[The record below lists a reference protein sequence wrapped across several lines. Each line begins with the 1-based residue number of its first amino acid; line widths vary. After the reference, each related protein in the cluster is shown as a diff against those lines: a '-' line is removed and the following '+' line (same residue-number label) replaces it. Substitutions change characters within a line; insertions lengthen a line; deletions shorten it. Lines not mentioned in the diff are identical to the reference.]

1 MSHGAYELNYM
12 DYTIDAKNQN
22 MGRIATEIATILQG
36 KKSPSY
42 EPRLAGEDRAI
53 VKNIDGMT
61 ISGNK
66 ETDKVYYRH
75 TGYMGGLKEATYE
88 EVVAKKGKQEV
99 LRRAVMRMLPKNR
112 LQVPRMK
119 RLIIE

>member
-1 MSHGAYELNYM
+1 M

-36 KKSPSY
+36 KKSPAY
-42 EPRLAGEDRAI
+42 EPRLPGVDRAI
-53 VKNIDGMT
+53 VKNIDEMT

-112 LQVPRMK
+112 LQVNRMK

>member
-1 MSHGAYELNYM
+1 M

-22 MGRIATEIATILQG
+22 MGRLATEIATILQG
-36 KKSPSY
+36 KKNPGY
-42 EPRLAGEDRAI
+42 EPRLAGEDRVI

-61 ISGNK
+61 ISGKK
-66 ETDKVYYRH
+66 ETDKVYYHH
-75 TGYMGGLKEATYE
+75 TGYMGGLKEETYE

>member
-1 MSHGAYELNYM
+1 M
-12 DYTIDAKNQN
+12 DYIIDAKNQN
-22 MGRIATEIATILQG
+22 MGRLATEIATILQG
-36 KKSPSY
+36 KKSPAY
-42 EPRLAGEDRAI
+42 EPRLEGEDRAI

>member
-1 MSHGAYELNYM
+1 M
-12 DYTIDAKNQN
+12 DYTLDAKNQN
-22 MGRIATEIATILQG
+22 MGRLATEIATILQG
-36 KKSPSY
+36 KKNPGY
-42 EPRLAGEDRAI
+42 EPRLAGEDRVI

-61 ISGNK
+61 ISGKK
-66 ETDKVYYRH
+66 ETDKVYYHH
-75 TGYMGGLKEATYE
+75 TGFMGGLKEETFE

>member
-1 MSHGAYELNYM
+1 M
-12 DYTIDAKNQN
+12 DYIIDAKNQN
-22 MGRIATEIATILQG
+22 MGRLATEIATILQG
-36 KKSPSY
+36 KKSPNY

-61 ISGNK
+61 ISGKK

-112 LQVPRMK
+112 LQILRMK

>member
-1 MSHGAYELNYM
+1 M
-12 DYTIDAKNQN
+12 DYIIDAKNQN
-22 MGRIATEIATILQG
+22 MGRLATEIATILQG
-36 KKSPSY
+36 KKSPNY

-61 ISGNK
+61 ISGKK

-112 LQVPRMK
+112 LQILRIK

>member
-1 MSHGAYELNYM
+1 M

-22 MGRIATEIATILQG
+22 MGRLATEIATILQG
-36 KKSPSY
+36 KKSPNY
-42 EPRLAGEDRAI
+42 EPRLAGEDRVI

-61 ISGNK
+61 ISGKK
-66 ETDKVYYRH
+66 ESDKVYYH
-75 TGYMGGLKEATYE
+75 HSGYMGGIKDETYA

-119 RLIIE
+119 RLIIG

>member
-1 MSHGAYELNYM
+1 
-12 DYTIDAKNQN
+12 
-22 MGRIATEIATILQG
+22 MGRLASEIATILQG
-36 KKSPSY
+36 KKNPGY
-42 EPRLAGEDRAI
+42 EPRLAGEDRVI

-61 ISGNK
+61 ISGKK
-66 ETDKVYYRH
+66 ETDKVYYHH
-75 TGYMGGLKEATYE
+75 TGYMGGLKEETYE

>member
-1 MSHGAYELNYM
+1 M
-12 DYTIDAKNQN
+12 DYIIDAKNQN
-22 MGRIATEIATILQG
+22 MGRLATEIATILQG
-36 KKSPSY
+36 KKNPKY

-53 VKNIDGMT
+53 VKNIDGMS
-61 ISGNK
+61 ISGKK
-66 ETDKVYYRH
+66 ESDKVYYH
-75 TGYMGGLKEATYE
+75 HSGYMGGIKEETYT

-112 LQVPRMK
+112 LQAPRMK

>member
-1 MSHGAYELNYM
+1 M

-22 MGRIATEIATILQG
+22 MGRLATEIATILQG
-36 KKSPSY
+36 KKSPAY
-42 EPRLAGEDRAI
+42 EPRLAGEDRVI

-61 ISGNK
+61 VSGKK
-66 ETDKVYYRH
+66 ETDKVYYHH
-75 TGYMGGLKEATYE
+75 TGYMGGLKEETFE

-112 LQVPRMK
+112 LQNLRMK

>member
-1 MSHGAYELNYM
+1 M

-22 MGRIATEIATILQG
+22 MGRLASEIATILQG
-36 KKSPSY
+36 KKNPGY
-42 EPRLAGEDRAI
+42 EPRLAGEDRVI

-61 ISGNK
+61 ISGKK
-66 ETDKVYYRH
+66 ETDKVYYHH
-75 TGYMGGLKEATYE
+75 TGYMGGLKEETYE